1 MTAEEQLISAL
12 AEVERLR
19 EAVVGKDVQISQK
32 DAEIRK
38 LSDTLLWLRRKVF
51 GKMSEKNLPLDPN
64 QLLLFEQEHL
74 TDEERARLD
83 KEVEAAGRQMTKAIT
98 VKVKPA
104 RRNLDTAGLPTE
116 VIDIYPEGT
125 TDENGRLRDEYVE
138 IGTDESSRLEHIA
151 ARTYIEKTVIHKV
164 ILKSDR
170 DKAPEDRRILGER
183 LPLAPVGRCMAGASV
198 LTDIIIGKFMYHLP
212 FYRQIQQYRES
223 GITISGSTMGGWY
236 EAAVEKLKLLYD
248 ILRQHILQSE
258 YIQIDESVIPVI
270 DNEKH
275 KARKGYEWCV
285 RDAVRGAVMFH
296 YDRGSRG
303 GKVAREIL
311 GAYKGAVQC
320 DGYDAYDQFERN
332 DGITVYGCW
341 AHARRKFVD
350 ALDENSRLATEA
362 LCFIRKIY
370 KVESDADEAGLN
382 ADERKEQRLKTS
394 YPTIQLFETWMKET
408 YLKVLPNSRM
418 GGAIEYTYSLLP
430 RLSRYVNDGRINID
444 NNLIENAIRPLALG
458 RKNYLFCG
466 NDASAYRAAIVYS
479 LISTCK
485 AAGVDP
491 RTWMEDVLRKI
502 PYYQRDRRDLA
513 ELLPYNWKH
522 INEQDLLVT
531 DSNQLGPTRAQ
542 YPRLAPTRTD
552 SALNVRLVRYGRH
565 RWLTQML
572 VQLMYGKVA
581 LAF

>member
-19 EAVVGKDVQISQK
+19 KAVVGKDAEISHKDALLSLK
-32 DAEIRK
+32 DAEISQKNAEIKK

-51 GKMSEKNLPLDPN
+51 GKMSEKNLPLDPD

-83 KEVEAAGRQMTKAIT
+83 KEVEAAEQQMAKTIT
-98 VKVKPA
+98 VKVKPS
-104 RRNLDTAGLPTE
+104 RRDLDTTGLPTE
-116 VIDIYPEGT
+116 VIDIYPDGT
-125 TDENGRLRDEYVE
+125 TDENGKLKDEYVE

-151 ARTYIEKTVIHKV
+151 AKTYIKKTVIHKV
-164 ILKSDR
+164 MLKSDSNN
-170 DKAPEDRRILGER
+170 KTPEDRRIICAR
-183 LPLAPVGRCMAGASV
+183 LPLAPVNRCMAGASV

-212 FYRQIQQYRES
+212 FYRQIQQYKES
-223 GITISGSTMGGWY
+223 GITISDSTMGGWY

-258 YIQIDESVIPVI
+258 YIQIDESVLPVI
-270 DNEKH
+270 DSEKH

-285 RDAVRGAVMFH
+285 RDAIRGAVMFY

-320 DGYDAYDQFERN
+320 DGYDAYDQFEKN
-332 DGITVYGCW
+332 DNITVYGCW

-350 ALDENSRLATEA
+350 ALNENNRLATEA

-370 KVESDADEAGLN
+370 KVESDANKAGLN
-382 ADERKEQRLKTS
+382 ADERKEQRLKIS
-394 YPTIQLFETWMKET
+394 YPTIRLFETWMKET
-408 YLKVLPNSRM
+408 YLKVLPNSKM
-418 GGAIEYTYSLLP
+418 GDAIEYTYSLLP

-485 AAGVDP
+485 AVDVDP

-502 PYYQRDRRDLA
+502 PYYQRDQRDLA
-513 ELLPYNWKH
+513 ELLPFNWK
-522 INEQDLLVT
+522 N
-531 DSNQLGPTRAQ
+531 
-542 YPRLAPTRTD
+542 
-552 SALNVRLVRYGRH
+552 RYE
-565 RWLTQML
+565 
-572 VQLMYGKVA
+572 
-581 LAF
+581 

>member
-19 EAVVGKDVQISQK
+19 KAVVGKDAEISHKDALLSLK
-32 DAEIRK
+32 DAEISQKNAEIKK

-51 GKMSEKNLPLDPN
+51 GKMSEKNLPLDPDR
-64 QLLLFEQEHL
+64 LLLFEQEHL

-83 KEVEAAGRQMTKAIT
+83 KEVEAAEQQMTKTIT
-98 VKVKPA
+98 VKVKPS
-104 RRNLDTAGLPTE
+104 RRDLDTTGLPTE
-116 VIDIYPEGT
+116 VIDIYPDGT
-125 TDENGRLRDEYVE
+125 TDENGKLKDEYVE

-151 ARTYIEKTVIHKV
+151 AKTYIKKTVIHKV
-164 ILKSDR
+164 MLKSDSNN
-170 DKAPEDRRILGER
+170 KIPEDRRIICAC
-183 LPLAPVGRCMAGASV
+183 LPLAPVNRCMAGASV
-198 LTDIIIGKFMYHLP
+198 LADIIIGKFMYHLP
-212 FYRQIQQYRES
+212 FYRQIQQYEES
-223 GITISGSTMGGWY
+223 GITISDSTIGGWY

-258 YIQIDESVIPVI
+258 YIQIDESVLPVI
-270 DNEKH
+270 DSEKH

-285 RDAVRGAVMFH
+285 RDAIRGAVMFY

-320 DGYDAYDQFERN
+320 DGYDAYDQFEKN
-332 DGITVYGCW
+332 DNITVYGCW

-350 ALDENSRLATEA
+350 ALNENNRLATEA

-370 KVESDADEAGLN
+370 KVESDANKAGLN
-382 ADERKEQRLKTS
+382 ADERKEQRLKIS
-394 YPTIQLFETWMKET
+394 YPTIRLFETWMKET
-408 YLKVLPNSRM
+408 YLKVLPNSKM
-418 GGAIEYTYSLLP
+418 GDALEYTYSLLP
-430 RLSRYVNDGRINID
+430 RLSRYVNDGRIHID

-485 AAGVDP
+485 AVDVDP

-502 PYYQRDRRDLA
+502 PYYQRDQRDLA
-513 ELLPYNWKH
+513 ELLPFNWK
-522 INEQDLLVT
+522 N
-531 DSNQLGPTRAQ
+531 
-542 YPRLAPTRTD
+542 
-552 SALNVRLVRYGRH
+552 RYE
-565 RWLTQML
+565 
-572 VQLMYGKVA
+572 
-581 LAF
+581 

>member
-19 EAVVGKDVQISQK
+19 KAVVGKDAEISHKDALLSLK
-32 DAEIRK
+32 DAEISQKNAEIKK

-51 GKMSEKNLPLDPN
+51 GKMSEKNLPLDPD

-74 TDEERARLD
+74 TDEARARLD
-83 KEVEAAGRQMTKAIT
+83 KEVEAAEQQMAKTIT
-98 VKVKPA
+98 VKVKPS
-104 RRNLDTAGLPTE
+104 RRDLDTTGLPTE
-116 VIDIYPEGT
+116 VIDIYPDGT
-125 TDENGRLRDEYVE
+125 TDENGKLKDEYVE

-151 ARTYIEKTVIHKV
+151 AKTYIKKTVIHKV
-164 ILKSDR
+164 MLKSDSNN
-170 DKAPEDRRILGER
+170 KTPEDRRIICAR
-183 LPLAPVGRCMAGASV
+183 LPLAPVNRCMAGASV
-198 LTDIIIGKFMYHLP
+198 LADIIIGKFMYHLP
-212 FYRQIQQYRES
+212 FYRQIQQYKES
-223 GITISGSTMGGWY
+223 GITISDSTMGGWY

-258 YIQIDESVIPVI
+258 YIQIDESVLPVI
-270 DNEKH
+270 DSEKH

-285 RDAVRGAVMFH
+285 RDAIRGAVMFY

-320 DGYDAYDQFERN
+320 DGYDAYDQFEKN
-332 DGITVYGCW
+332 DNITVYGCW

-350 ALDENSRLATEA
+350 ALNENNRLATEA

-370 KVESDADEAGLN
+370 KVESDANKAGLN
-382 ADERKEQRLKTS
+382 ADERKEQRLKIS
-394 YPTIQLFETWMKET
+394 YPTIRLFETWMKET
-408 YLKVLPNSRM
+408 YLKVLPNSKM
-418 GGAIEYTYSLLP
+418 GDAIEYTYSLLP
-430 RLSRYVNDGRINID
+430 RLSRYVNDGRINVD

-485 AAGVDP
+485 AADVDP

-502 PYYQRDRRDLA
+502 PYYQRDQRDLA
-513 ELLPYNWKH
+513 ELLPFNWK
-522 INEQDLLVT
+522 N
-531 DSNQLGPTRAQ
+531 
-542 YPRLAPTRTD
+542 
-552 SALNVRLVRYGRH
+552 RYE
-565 RWLTQML
+565 
-572 VQLMYGKVA
+572 
-581 LAF
+581 

>member
-19 EAVVGKDVQISQK
+19 KAVVGKDAEISHKDALLSLKDTEISQK
-32 DAEIRK
+32 NAEIKK

-51 GKMSEKNLPLDPN
+51 GKMSEKNLPLDPD

-83 KEVEAAGRQMTKAIT
+83 KEVEAAEQQMTKTIT
-98 VKVKPA
+98 VKVKPS
-104 RRNLDTAGLPTE
+104 RRDLDTTGLPTE
-116 VIDIYPEGT
+116 VIDIYPDGT
-125 TDENGRLRDEYVE
+125 TDENGKLKDEYVE

-151 ARTYIEKTVIHKV
+151 AKTYIKKTVIHKV
-164 ILKSDR
+164 MLKSDSNN
-170 DKAPEDRRILGER
+170 KTPEDRRIICAR
-183 LPLAPVGRCMAGASV
+183 LPLAPVNRCMAGASV
-198 LTDIIIGKFMYHLP
+198 LADIIIGKFMYHLP
-212 FYRQIQQYRES
+212 FYRQIQQYKES
-223 GITISGSTMGGWY
+223 GITISDSTMGGWY

-258 YIQIDESVIPVI
+258 YIQIDESVLPVI
-270 DNEKH
+270 DSEKH

-285 RDAVRGAVMFH
+285 RDAIRGAVMFY

-320 DGYDAYDQFERN
+320 DGYDAYDQFEKN
-332 DGITVYGCW
+332 DNITVYGCW

-350 ALDENSRLATEA
+350 ALNESNRLATEA
-362 LCFIRKIY
+362 LCLIRKIY
-370 KVESDADEAGLN
+370 KVESDADKAGLN
-382 ADERKEQRLKTS
+382 ADERKEQRLKIS
-394 YPTIQLFETWMKET
+394 YPTIRLFETWMKET
-408 YLKVLPNSRM
+408 YLKVLPNSKM
-418 GGAIEYTYSLLP
+418 GDAIEYTYSLLP

-485 AAGVDP
+485 AVDVDP

-502 PYYQRDRRDLA
+502 PYYQRDQRDLA
-513 ELLPYNWKH
+513 ELLPFNWK
-522 INEQDLLVT
+522 N
-531 DSNQLGPTRAQ
+531 
-542 YPRLAPTRTD
+542 
-552 SALNVRLVRYGRH
+552 RYE
-565 RWLTQML
+565 
-572 VQLMYGKVA
+572 
-581 LAF
+581 

>member
-19 EAVVGKDVQISQK
+19 KAVVGKDAEISHKDALLSLK
-32 DAEIRK
+32 DAEISQKNAEIKK

-51 GKMSEKNLPLDPN
+51 GKMSEKNLPLDPD

-83 KEVEAAGRQMTKAIT
+83 KEVEAAEQQMTKTIT
-98 VKVKPA
+98 VKVKPS
-104 RRNLDTAGLPTE
+104 RRDLDTTGLPTE
-116 VIDIYPEGT
+116 VIDIYPDGT
-125 TDENGRLRDEYVE
+125 TDENGKLKDEYVE

-151 ARTYIEKTVIHKV
+151 AKTYIKKTVIHKV
-164 ILKSDR
+164 MLKSDSNN
-170 DKAPEDRRILGER
+170 KTPEDRRIICAR
-183 LPLAPVGRCMAGASV
+183 LPLAPVNRCMAGASV

-212 FYRQIQQYRES
+212 FYRQIQQYKES
-223 GITISGSTMGGWY
+223 GITISDSTMGGWY

-258 YIQIDESVIPVI
+258 YIQIDESVLPVI
-270 DNEKH
+270 DSEKH

-285 RDAVRGAVMFH
+285 RDAIRGAVMFY

-320 DGYDAYDQFERN
+320 DGYDAYDQFEKN
-332 DGITVYGCW
+332 DNITVYGCW

-350 ALDENSRLATEA
+350 ALNENNRLATEA

-370 KVESDADEAGLN
+370 KVESDANKAGLN
-382 ADERKEQRLKTS
+382 ADERKEQRLKIS
-394 YPTIQLFETWMKET
+394 YPTIRLFETWMKET
-408 YLKVLPNSRM
+408 YLKVLPNSKM
-418 GGAIEYTYSLLP
+418 GDAIEYTYSLLP

-458 RKNYLFCG
+458 RKNYLFCD

-485 AAGVDP
+485 AADVDP

-502 PYYQRDRRDLA
+502 PYYQRDQRDLA
-513 ELLPYNWKH
+513 ELLPFNWK
-522 INEQDLLVT
+522 N
-531 DSNQLGPTRAQ
+531 
-542 YPRLAPTRTD
+542 
-552 SALNVRLVRYGRH
+552 RYE
-565 RWLTQML
+565 
-572 VQLMYGKVA
+572 
-581 LAF
+581 

>member
-19 EAVVGKDVQISQK
+19 KAVVGKDAEISHKDALLSLK
-32 DAEIRK
+32 DAEISQKNAEIKK

-51 GKMSEKNLPLDPN
+51 GKMSEKNLPLDPD

-83 KEVEAAGRQMTKAIT
+83 KEVEAAEQQMTKTIT
-98 VKVKPA
+98 VKVKPS
-104 RRNLDTAGLPTE
+104 RRDLDTTGLPTE
-116 VIDIYPEGT
+116 VIDIYPDGT
-125 TDENGRLRDEYVE
+125 TDENGKLKDEYVE

-151 ARTYIEKTVIHKV
+151 AKTYIKKTVIHKV
-164 ILKSDR
+164 MLKSDSNN
-170 DKAPEDRRILGER
+170 KTPEDRRIICAR
-183 LPLAPVGRCMAGASV
+183 LPLAPVNRCMAGASV
-198 LTDIIIGKFMYHLP
+198 LADIIIGKFMYHLP
-212 FYRQIQQYRES
+212 FYRQIQQYKES
-223 GITISGSTMGGWY
+223 GITISDSTMGGWY

-248 ILRQHILQSE
+248 NLRQHILQSE
-258 YIQIDESVIPVI
+258 YIQIDESVLPVI
-270 DNEKH
+270 DSEKH

-285 RDAVRGAVMFH
+285 RDAIRGAVMFY

-320 DGYDAYDQFERN
+320 DGYDAYDQFEKN
-332 DGITVYGCW
+332 DNITVYGCW

-350 ALDENSRLATEA
+350 ALNESNRLATEA
-362 LCFIRKIY
+362 LCLIRKIY
-370 KVESDADEAGLN
+370 KVESDADKAGLN
-382 ADERKEQRLKTS
+382 ADERKEQRLKIS
-394 YPTIQLFETWMKET
+394 YPTIRLFETWMKET
-408 YLKVLPNSRM
+408 YLKVLPNSKM
-418 GGAIEYTYSLLP
+418 GDAIEYTYSLLP

-458 RKNYLFCG
+458 GKNYLFCG

-485 AAGVDP
+485 AVDVDP

-502 PYYQRDRRDLA
+502 PYYQRDQRDLA
-513 ELLPYNWKH
+513 ELLPFNWK
-522 INEQDLLVT
+522 N
-531 DSNQLGPTRAQ
+531 
-542 YPRLAPTRTD
+542 
-552 SALNVRLVRYGRH
+552 RYE
-565 RWLTQML
+565 
-572 VQLMYGKVA
+572 
-581 LAF
+581 

>member
-19 EAVVGKDVQISQK
+19 KAVVGKDAEISHKDALFSLKDAKISQK
-32 DAEIRK
+32 NAEIKK

-51 GKMSEKNLPLDPN
+51 GKMSEKNLPLDPD

-83 KEVEAAGRQMTKAIT
+83 KEVEAAEQQMTKTIT
-98 VKVKPA
+98 VKVKPS
-104 RRNLDTAGLPTE
+104 RRDLDTTGLPTE
-116 VIDIYPEGT
+116 VIDIYPDGT
-125 TDENGRLRDEYVE
+125 TDENGKLKDEYVE

-151 ARTYIEKTVIHKV
+151 AKTYIKKTVIHKV
-164 ILKSDR
+164 MLKSDSNN
-170 DKAPEDRRILGER
+170 KTPEDRRIICAR
-183 LPLAPVGRCMAGASV
+183 LPLAPVNRCMAGASV

-212 FYRQIQQYRES
+212 FYRQIQQYKES
-223 GITISGSTMGGWY
+223 GITISDSTMGGWY

-258 YIQIDESVIPVI
+258 YIQIDESVLPVI
-270 DNEKH
+270 DSEKH

-285 RDAVRGAVMFH
+285 RDAIRGAVMFY

-320 DGYDAYDQFERN
+320 DGYDAYDQFEKN
-332 DGITVYGCW
+332 DNITVYGCW

-350 ALDENSRLATEA
+350 ALNENNRLATEA

-370 KVESDADEAGLN
+370 KVESDANKAGLN
-382 ADERKEQRLKTS
+382 ADERKEQRLKIS
-394 YPTIQLFETWMKET
+394 YPTIRLFETWMKET
-408 YLKVLPNSRM
+408 YLKVLPNSKM
-418 GGAIEYTYSLLP
+418 GDAIEYTYSLLP

-485 AAGVDP
+485 AADVDP

-502 PYYQRDRRDLA
+502 PYYQRDQRDLA
-513 ELLPYNWKH
+513 ELLPFNWK
-522 INEQDLLVT
+522 N
-531 DSNQLGPTRAQ
+531 
-542 YPRLAPTRTD
+542 
-552 SALNVRLVRYGRH
+552 RYE
-565 RWLTQML
+565 
-572 VQLMYGKVA
+572 
-581 LAF
+581 

>member
-1 MTAEEQLISAL
+1 MTVEEQLISAL

-19 EAVVGKDVQISQK
+19 KAVVGKDAEISHKDALLSLK
-32 DAEIRK
+32 DAEISQKNAEIKK
-38 LSDTLLWLRRKVF
+38 LSNTLLWLRRKVF
-51 GKMSEKNLPLDPN
+51 GKMSEKNLPLDPD

-83 KEVEAAGRQMTKAIT
+83 KEVKAAEQQMTKTIT
-98 VKVKPA
+98 VKVKPS
-104 RRNLDTAGLPTE
+104 RRDLDTTGLPTE
-116 VIDIYPEGT
+116 VIDIYPDGT
-125 TDENGRLRDEYVE
+125 TDENGKLKDEYVE

-151 ARTYIEKTVIHKV
+151 AKTYIKKTVIHKV
-164 ILKSDR
+164 MLKSDSNN
-170 DKAPEDRRILGER
+170 KTPEDRRIICAR
-183 LPLAPVGRCMAGASV
+183 LPLAPVNRCMAGASV

-212 FYRQIQQYRES
+212 FYRQIQQYKES
-223 GITISGSTMGGWY
+223 GITISDSTMGGWY

-258 YIQIDESVIPVI
+258 YIQIDESVLPVI
-270 DNEKH
+270 DSEKH

-285 RDAVRGAVMFH
+285 RDAIRGAVMFY

-320 DGYDAYDQFERN
+320 DGYDAYDQFEKN
-332 DGITVYGCW
+332 DNITVYGCW

-350 ALDENSRLATEA
+350 ALNENNRLATEA

-370 KVESDADEAGLN
+370 KVESDANKAGLN
-382 ADERKEQRLKTS
+382 ADERKEQRLKIS
-394 YPTIQLFETWMKET
+394 YPTIRLFETWMKET
-408 YLKVLPNSRM
+408 YLKVLPNSKM
-418 GGAIEYTYSLLP
+418 GDAIEYTYSLLP

-485 AAGVDP
+485 AVDVDP

-502 PYYQRDRRDLA
+502 PYYQRDQRDLA
-513 ELLPYNWKH
+513 ELLPFNWK
-522 INEQDLLVT
+522 N
-531 DSNQLGPTRAQ
+531 
-542 YPRLAPTRTD
+542 
-552 SALNVRLVRYGRH
+552 RYE
-565 RWLTQML
+565 
-572 VQLMYGKVA
+572 
-581 LAF
+581 

>member
-19 EAVVGKDVQISQK
+19 KAVVGKDAEISHKDALLSLK
-32 DAEIRK
+32 DAEISQKNAEIKK

-51 GKMSEKNLPLDPN
+51 GKMSEKNLPLDPD

-83 KEVEAAGRQMTKAIT
+83 KEVEAAEQQMTKTIT
-98 VKVKPA
+98 VKVKPS
-104 RRNLDTAGLPTE
+104 RRDLDTTGLPTE
-116 VIDIYPEGT
+116 VIDIYPDGT
-125 TDENGRLRDEYVE
+125 TDENGKLKDEYVE

-151 ARTYIEKTVIHKV
+151 AKTYIKKTVIHKV
-164 ILKSDR
+164 MLKSDSNN
-170 DKAPEDRRILGER
+170 KTPEDRRIICAR
-183 LPLAPVGRCMAGASV
+183 LPLAPVNRCMAGASV

-212 FYRQIQQYRES
+212 FYRQIQQYKES
-223 GITISGSTMGGWY
+223 GITISDSTMGGWY

-258 YIQIDESVIPVI
+258 YIQIDESVLPVI
-270 DNEKH
+270 DSEKH

-285 RDAVRGAVMFH
+285 RDAIRGAVMFY

-320 DGYDAYDQFERN
+320 DGYDAYDQFEKN
-332 DGITVYGCW
+332 DNITVYGCW

-350 ALDENSRLATEA
+350 ALNESNRLATEA
-362 LCFIRKIY
+362 LCLIRKIY
-370 KVESDADEAGLN
+370 KVESDADKAGLN
-382 ADERKEQRLKTS
+382 ADERKEQRLKIS
-394 YPTIQLFETWMKET
+394 YPTIRLFETWMKET
-408 YLKVLPNSRM
+408 YLKVLPNSKM
-418 GGAIEYTYSLLP
+418 GDAIEYTYSLLP

-485 AAGVDP
+485 AVDVDP

-502 PYYQRDRRDLA
+502 PYYQRDQRDLA
-513 ELLPYNWKH
+513 ELLPFNWK
-522 INEQDLLVT
+522 N
-531 DSNQLGPTRAQ
+531 
-542 YPRLAPTRTD
+542 
-552 SALNVRLVRYGRH
+552 RYE
-565 RWLTQML
+565 
-572 VQLMYGKVA
+572 
-581 LAF
+581 

>member
-19 EAVVGKDVQISQK
+19 KAVVGKDAEISHKDALLSLK
-32 DAEIRK
+32 DAEISQKNAEIKK

-51 GKMSEKNLPLDPN
+51 GKMSEKNLPLDPD

-83 KEVEAAGRQMTKAIT
+83 KEVEAAEQQMTKTIT
-98 VKVKPA
+98 VKVKPS
-104 RRNLDTAGLPTE
+104 RRDLDTTGLPTE
-116 VIDIYPEGT
+116 VIDIYPDGT
-125 TDENGRLRDEYVE
+125 TDENGRLKDEYVE

-151 ARTYIEKTVIHKV
+151 AKTYIKKTVIHKV
-164 ILKSDR
+164 MLKSDSNN
-170 DKAPEDRRILGER
+170 KTPEDRRIICAR
-183 LPLAPVGRCMAGASV
+183 LPLAPVNRCMAGASV
-198 LTDIIIGKFMYHLP
+198 LADIIIGKFMYHLP
-212 FYRQIQQYRES
+212 FYRQIQQYKES
-223 GITISGSTMGGWY
+223 GITISDSTMGGWY

-258 YIQIDESVIPVI
+258 YIQIDESVLPVI
-270 DNEKH
+270 DSEKH

-285 RDAVRGAVMFH
+285 RDAIRGAVMFY

-320 DGYDAYDQFERN
+320 DGYDAYDQFEKN
-332 DGITVYGCW
+332 DNITVYGCW

-350 ALDENSRLATEA
+350 ALNENNRLATEA

-370 KVESDADEAGLN
+370 KVESDANKAGLN
-382 ADERKEQRLKTS
+382 ADERKEQRLKIS
-394 YPTIQLFETWMKET
+394 YPTIRLFETWMKET
-408 YLKVLPNSRM
+408 YLKVLPNSKM
-418 GGAIEYTYSLLP
+418 GDAIEYTYSLLP

-485 AAGVDP
+485 AVDVDP

-502 PYYQRDRRDLA
+502 PYYQRDQRDLA
-513 ELLPYNWKH
+513 ELLPFNWK
-522 INEQDLLVT
+522 N
-531 DSNQLGPTRAQ
+531 
-542 YPRLAPTRTD
+542 
-552 SALNVRLVRYGRH
+552 RYE
-565 RWLTQML
+565 
-572 VQLMYGKVA
+572 
-581 LAF
+581 

>member
-1 MTAEEQLISAL
+1 MTVEEQLISAL

-19 EAVVGKDVQISQK
+19 KAVVGKDAEISHKDALLSLK
-32 DAEIRK
+32 DAEISQKNAEIKK

-51 GKMSEKNLPLDPN
+51 GKMSEKNLPLDPD

-83 KEVEAAGRQMTKAIT
+83 KEVEAAEQQMTKTIT
-98 VKVKPA
+98 VKVKPS
-104 RRNLDTAGLPTE
+104 RRDLDTTGLPTE
-116 VIDIYPEGT
+116 VIDIYPDGT
-125 TDENGRLRDEYVE
+125 TDENGKLKDEYVE

-151 ARTYIEKTVIHKV
+151 AKTYIKKTVIHKV
-164 ILKSDR
+164 MLKSDSNN
-170 DKAPEDRRILGER
+170 KTPEDRRIICAR
-183 LPLAPVGRCMAGASV
+183 LPLAPVNRCMAGASV

-212 FYRQIQQYRES
+212 FYRQIQQYKES
-223 GITISGSTMGGWY
+223 GITISDSTMGGWY

-258 YIQIDESVIPVI
+258 YIQIDESVLPVI
-270 DNEKH
+270 DSEKH

-285 RDAVRGAVMFH
+285 RDAIRGAVMFY

-320 DGYDAYDQFERN
+320 DGYDAYDQFEKN
-332 DGITVYGCW
+332 DNITVYGCW

-350 ALDENSRLATEA
+350 ALNENNRLATEA

-370 KVESDADEAGLN
+370 KVESDANKAGLN
-382 ADERKEQRLKTS
+382 ADERKEQRLKIS
-394 YPTIQLFETWMKET
+394 YPTIRLFETWMKET
-408 YLKVLPNSRM
+408 YLKVLPNSKM
-418 GGAIEYTYSLLP
+418 GDALEYTYSLLP

-485 AAGVDP
+485 AADVDP

-502 PYYQRDRRDLA
+502 PYYQRDQRDLA
-513 ELLPYNWKH
+513 ELLPFNWK
-522 INEQDLLVT
+522 N
-531 DSNQLGPTRAQ
+531 
-542 YPRLAPTRTD
+542 
-552 SALNVRLVRYGRH
+552 RYE
-565 RWLTQML
+565 
-572 VQLMYGKVA
+572 
-581 LAF
+581 

>member
-1 MTAEEQLISAL
+1 MTVEEQLISAL

-19 EAVVGKDVQISQK
+19 KAVVGKDAEISHKDALLSLKDTEISQK
-32 DAEIRK
+32 NAEIKK

-51 GKMSEKNLPLDPN
+51 GKMSEKNLPLDPD

-83 KEVEAAGRQMTKAIT
+83 KEVEAAEQQMTKTIT

-116 VIDIYPEGT
+116 VVDIYPEGT
-125 TDENGRLRDEYVE
+125 TDENGKLKDEYVE

-151 ARTYIEKTVIHKV
+151 AKTYIEKTVIHKV
-164 ILKSDR
+164 MLKSDS
-170 DKAPEDRRILGER
+170 DKTPEDRKIISAR
-183 LPLAPVGRCMAGASV
+183 LPLAPVNRCMAGASV
-198 LTDIIIGKFMYHLP
+198 LADIIIGKFMYHLP
-212 FYRQIQQYRES
+212 FYRQIQQYKES
-223 GITISGSTMGGWY
+223 GITISDSTMGGWY

-258 YIQIDESVIPVI
+258 YIQIDESVLPVI
-270 DNEKH
+270 DSEKH

-285 RDAVRGAVMFH
+285 RDAIRGAVMFY

-320 DGYDAYDQFERN
+320 DGYDAYDQFEKN
-332 DGITVYGCW
+332 DNITVYGCW

-350 ALDENSRLATEA
+350 ALNENNRLATEA

-370 KVESDADEAGLN
+370 KVESDANKAGLN
-382 ADERKEQRLKTS
+382 ADERKEQRLKIS
-394 YPTIQLFETWMKET
+394 YPTIRLFETWMKET
-408 YLKVLPNSRM
+408 YLKVLPNSKM
-418 GGAIEYTYSLLP
+418 GDAIEYTYSLLP

-485 AAGVDP
+485 AVDVDP
-491 RTWMEDVLRKI
+491 RTWMEDVLRKF
-502 PYYQRDRRDLA
+502 PYYQRDQRDLA
-513 ELLPYNWKH
+513 ELLPFNWK
-522 INEQDLLVT
+522 N
-531 DSNQLGPTRAQ
+531 
-542 YPRLAPTRTD
+542 
-552 SALNVRLVRYGRH
+552 RYE
-565 RWLTQML
+565 
-572 VQLMYGKVA
+572 
-581 LAF
+581 

>member
-1 MTAEEQLISAL
+1 MTVEEQLISAL

-19 EAVVGKDVQISQK
+19 KAVVGKDAEISHKDALLSLK
-32 DAEIRK
+32 DAEISRKNAEIKK

-51 GKMSEKNLPLDPN
+51 GKMSEKNLPLDPD

-83 KEVEAAGRQMTKAIT
+83 KEVEAAEQQMAKTIT
-98 VKVKPA
+98 VKVKPS
-104 RRNLDTAGLPTE
+104 RRDLDTIGLPTE
-116 VIDIYPEGT
+116 VIDIYPDGT
-125 TDENGRLRDEYVE
+125 TDENGKLKDEYVE

-151 ARTYIEKTVIHKV
+151 AKTYIKKTVIHKV
-164 ILKSDR
+164 MLKSDSNN
-170 DKAPEDRRILGER
+170 KTPEDRRIICAR
-183 LPLAPVGRCMAGASV
+183 LPLAPVNRCMAGASV

-212 FYRQIQQYRES
+212 FYRQIQQYKES
-223 GITISGSTMGGWY
+223 GITISDSTMGGWY
-236 EAAVEKLKLLYD
+236 EAAVERLKLLYD

-258 YIQIDESVIPVI
+258 YIQIDESVLPVI
-270 DNEKH
+270 DSEKH

-285 RDAVRGAVMFH
+285 RDAIRGAVMFY

-320 DGYDAYDQFERN
+320 DGYDAYDQFEKN
-332 DGITVYGCW
+332 DNITVYGCW

-350 ALDENSRLATEA
+350 ALNENNRLATEA

-370 KVESDADEAGLN
+370 KVESDADKAGLN
-382 ADERKEQRLKTS
+382 ADERKEQRLKIS
-394 YPTIQLFETWMKET
+394 YPTIRLFETWMKET
-408 YLKVLPNSRM
+408 YLKVLPNSKM
-418 GGAIEYTYSLLP
+418 GDAIEYTYSLLP

-458 RKNYLFCG
+458 RRNYLFCG

-485 AAGVDP
+485 AVDVDP

-502 PYYQRDRRDLA
+502 PDYQRDQRDLA
-513 ELLPYNWKH
+513 ELLPFNWK
-522 INEQDLLVT
+522 NKYE
-531 DSNQLGPTRAQ
+531 
-542 YPRLAPTRTD
+542 
-552 SALNVRLVRYGRH
+552 
-565 RWLTQML
+565 
-572 VQLMYGKVA
+572 
-581 LAF
+581 

>member
-19 EAVVGKDVQISQK
+19 KAVVGKDAELSHKDALLSLK
-32 DAEIRK
+32 DAEISRKNAEIKK

-51 GKMSEKNLPLDPN
+51 GKMSEKNLPLDPD

-83 KEVEAAGRQMTKAIT
+83 KEVEAAEQQMTKTIT
-98 VKVKPA
+98 VKVKPS
-104 RRNLDTAGLPTE
+104 RRDLDTTGLPTE
-116 VIDIYPEGT
+116 VIDIYPDGT
-125 TDENGRLRDEYVE
+125 TDENGKLKDEYVE

-151 ARTYIEKTVIHKV
+151 AKTYIKKTVIHKV
-164 ILKSDR
+164 MLKSDSNN
-170 DKAPEDRRILGER
+170 KTPEDRRIICAR
-183 LPLAPVGRCMAGASV
+183 LPLAPVNRCMAGASV
-198 LTDIIIGKFMYHLP
+198 LADIIIGKFMYHLP
-212 FYRQIQQYRES
+212 FYRQIQQYKES
-223 GITISGSTMGGWY
+223 GITISDSTMGGWY

-258 YIQIDESVIPVI
+258 YIQIDESVLPVI
-270 DNEKH
+270 DSEKH

-285 RDAVRGAVMFH
+285 RDAIRGAVMFY

-320 DGYDAYDQFERN
+320 DGYDAYDQFEKN
-332 DGITVYGCW
+332 DNITVYGCW

-350 ALDENSRLATEA
+350 ALNENNRLATEA

-370 KVESDADEAGLN
+370 KVESDANKAGLN
-382 ADERKEQRLKTS
+382 ADERKEQRLKIS
-394 YPTIQLFETWMKET
+394 YPTIRLFETWMKET
-408 YLKVLPNSRM
+408 YLKVLPNSKM
-418 GGAIEYTYSLLP
+418 GDAIEYTYSLLP

-485 AAGVDP
+485 AADVDP

-502 PYYQRDRRDLA
+502 PYYQRDQRDLA
-513 ELLPYNWKH
+513 ELLPFNWK
-522 INEQDLLVT
+522 N
-531 DSNQLGPTRAQ
+531 
-542 YPRLAPTRTD
+542 
-552 SALNVRLVRYGRH
+552 RYE
-565 RWLTQML
+565 
-572 VQLMYGKVA
+572 
-581 LAF
+581 

>member
-1 MTAEEQLISAL
+1 MTVEEQLISAL

-19 EAVVGKDVQISQK
+19 KAVVGKDAEISHKDALLSLK
-32 DAEIRK
+32 DAEISQKNAEIKK

-51 GKMSEKNLPLDPN
+51 GKMSEKNLPLDPD

-83 KEVEAAGRQMTKAIT
+83 KEVEAAEQQMTKTIT
-98 VKVKPA
+98 VKVKPS
-104 RRNLDTAGLPTE
+104 RRDLDTTGLPTE
-116 VIDIYPEGT
+116 VIDIYPDGT
-125 TDENGRLRDEYVE
+125 TDENGKLKDEYVE

-151 ARTYIEKTVIHKV
+151 AKTYIKKTVIHKV
-164 ILKSDR
+164 MLKSDSNN
-170 DKAPEDRRILGER
+170 KTPEGRRIICAR
-183 LPLAPVGRCMAGASV
+183 LPLAPVNRCMAGASV
-198 LTDIIIGKFMYHLP
+198 LADIIIGKFMYHLP
-212 FYRQIQQYRES
+212 FYRQIQQYKES
-223 GITISGSTMGGWY
+223 GITISDSTMGGWY

-258 YIQIDESVIPVI
+258 YIQIDESVLPVI
-270 DNEKH
+270 DSEKH

-285 RDAVRGAVMFH
+285 RDAIRGAVMFY

-320 DGYDAYDQFERN
+320 DGYDAYDQFEKN
-332 DGITVYGCW
+332 DNITVYGCW

-350 ALDENSRLATEA
+350 ALNENNRLATEA

-370 KVESDADEAGLN
+370 KVESDANKAGLN
-382 ADERKEQRLKTS
+382 ADERKEQRLKIS
-394 YPTIQLFETWMKET
+394 YPTIRLFETWMKET
-408 YLKVLPNSRM
+408 YLKVLPNSKM
-418 GGAIEYTYSLLP
+418 GDAIEYTYSLLP

-485 AAGVDP
+485 AADVDP

-502 PYYQRDRRDLA
+502 PYYQRDQRDLA
-513 ELLPYNWKH
+513 ELLPFNWK
-522 INEQDLLVT
+522 N
-531 DSNQLGPTRAQ
+531 
-542 YPRLAPTRTD
+542 
-552 SALNVRLVRYGRH
+552 RYE
-565 RWLTQML
+565 
-572 VQLMYGKVA
+572 
-581 LAF
+581 

>member
-1 MTAEEQLISAL
+1 MTVEEQLISAL

-19 EAVVGKDVQISQK
+19 KAVVGKDAEISHKDALLSLK
-32 DAEIRK
+32 DAEISRKNAEIKK

-51 GKMSEKNLPLDPN
+51 GKMSEKNLPLDPD

-83 KEVEAAGRQMTKAIT
+83 KEVEATEQQMTKTIT
-98 VKVKPA
+98 VKVKPS
-104 RRNLDTAGLPTE
+104 RRDLDTTGLPTE
-116 VIDIYPEGT
+116 VIDIYPDGT
-125 TDENGRLRDEYVE
+125 TDENGKLKDEYVE

-151 ARTYIEKTVIHKV
+151 AKTYIKKTVIHKV
-164 ILKSDR
+164 MLKSDSNN
-170 DKAPEDRRILGER
+170 KTPEDRRIICAR
-183 LPLAPVGRCMAGASV
+183 LPLAPVNRCMAGASV
-198 LTDIIIGKFMYHLP
+198 LADIIIGKFMYHLP
-212 FYRQIQQYRES
+212 FYRQIQQYKES
-223 GITISGSTMGGWY
+223 GITISDSTMGGWY

-258 YIQIDESVIPVI
+258 YIQIDESVLPVI
-270 DNEKH
+270 DSEKH

-285 RDAVRGAVMFH
+285 RDAIRGAVMFY

-320 DGYDAYDQFERN
+320 DGYDAYDQFEKN
-332 DGITVYGCW
+332 DNITVYGCW

-350 ALDENSRLATEA
+350 ALNENNRLATEA

-370 KVESDADEAGLN
+370 KVESDANKAGLN
-382 ADERKEQRLKTS
+382 ADERKEQRLKIS
-394 YPTIQLFETWMKET
+394 YPTIRLFETWMKET
-408 YLKVLPNSRM
+408 YLKVLPNSKM
-418 GGAIEYTYSLLP
+418 GDAIEYTYSLLP
-430 RLSRYVNDGRINID
+430 RLSRYVNDGRINVD

-485 AAGVDP
+485 AADVDP

-502 PYYQRDRRDLA
+502 PYYQRDQRDLA
-513 ELLPYNWKH
+513 ELLPFNWK
-522 INEQDLLVT
+522 N
-531 DSNQLGPTRAQ
+531 
-542 YPRLAPTRTD
+542 
-552 SALNVRLVRYGRH
+552 RYE
-565 RWLTQML
+565 
-572 VQLMYGKVA
+572 
-581 LAF
+581 

>member
-19 EAVVGKDVQISQK
+19 KAVVGKDAEISHKDALLSLK
-32 DAEIRK
+32 DAEISQKNAEIKK

-51 GKMSEKNLPLDPN
+51 GKMSEKNLPLDPD

-83 KEVEAAGRQMTKAIT
+83 KEVEAAEQQMTQAIT
-98 VKVKPA
+98 VKVKPS
-104 RRNLDTAGLPTE
+104 RRDLDTTGLPTE
-116 VIDIYPEGT
+116 VIDIYPDGT
-125 TDENGRLRDEYVE
+125 TDENGKLKDEYVE

-151 ARTYIEKTVIHKV
+151 AKTYIKKTVIHKV
-164 ILKSDR
+164 MLKSDSNN
-170 DKAPEDRRILGER
+170 KTPEDRRIICAR
-183 LPLAPVGRCMAGASV
+183 LPLAPVNRCMAGASV

-212 FYRQIQQYRES
+212 FYRQIQQYKES
-223 GITISGSTMGGWY
+223 GITISDSTMGGWY
-236 EAAVEKLKLLYD
+236 EAAVEKLKLLHD

-258 YIQIDESVIPVI
+258 YIQIDESVLPVI
-270 DNEKH
+270 DSEKH

-285 RDAVRGAVMFH
+285 RDAIRGAVMFY

-320 DGYDAYDQFERN
+320 DGYDAYDQFEKN
-332 DGITVYGCW
+332 DNITVYGCW

-350 ALDENSRLATEA
+350 ALNENNRLATEA

-370 KVESDADEAGLN
+370 KVESDANKAGLN
-382 ADERKEQRLKTS
+382 ADERKEQRLKIS
-394 YPTIQLFETWMKET
+394 YPTIRLFETWMKET
-408 YLKVLPNSRM
+408 YLKVLPNSKM
-418 GGAIEYTYSLLP
+418 GDAIEYTYSLLP

-485 AAGVDP
+485 AVDVDP

-502 PYYQRDRRDLA
+502 PYYQRDQRDLA
-513 ELLPYNWKH
+513 ELLPFNWK
-522 INEQDLLVT
+522 N
-531 DSNQLGPTRAQ
+531 
-542 YPRLAPTRTD
+542 
-552 SALNVRLVRYGRH
+552 RYE
-565 RWLTQML
+565 
-572 VQLMYGKVA
+572 
-581 LAF
+581 

>member
-19 EAVVGKDVQISQK
+19 EAVVGKDAEISHKDALLSLK
-32 DAEIRK
+32 DAEISQKNAEIKK

-51 GKMSEKNLPLDPN
+51 GKMSEKNLPLDPD

-83 KEVEAAGRQMTKAIT
+83 KEVEAAEQQMTKTIT
-98 VKVKPA
+98 VKVKLS
-104 RRNLDTAGLPTE
+104 RRDLDTTGLPTE
-116 VIDIYPEGT
+116 VIDIYPDGT
-125 TDENGRLRDEYVE
+125 TDENGKLKDEYVE

-151 ARTYIEKTVIHKV
+151 AKTYIKKTVIHKV
-164 ILKSDR
+164 MLKSDSNN
-170 DKAPEDRRILGER
+170 KTPEDRRIICAR
-183 LPLAPVGRCMAGASV
+183 LPLAPVNRCMAGASV

-212 FYRQIQQYRES
+212 FYRQIQQYKES
-223 GITISGSTMGGWY
+223 GITISDSTMGGWY

-258 YIQIDESVIPVI
+258 YIQIDESVLPVI
-270 DNEKH
+270 DSEKH

-285 RDAVRGAVMFH
+285 RDAIRGAVMFY

-320 DGYDAYDQFERN
+320 DGYDAYDQFEKN
-332 DGITVYGCW
+332 DNITVYGCW

-350 ALDENSRLATEA
+350 ALNENNRLATEA

-370 KVESDADEAGLN
+370 KVESDANKAGLN
-382 ADERKEQRLKTS
+382 ADERKEQRLKIS
-394 YPTIQLFETWMKET
+394 YPTIRLFETWMKET
-408 YLKVLPNSRM
+408 YLKVLPNSKM
-418 GGAIEYTYSLLP
+418 GDAIEYTYSLLP

-485 AAGVDP
+485 AADVDP

-502 PYYQRDRRDLA
+502 PYYQRDQRDLA
-513 ELLPYNWKH
+513 ELLPFNWK
-522 INEQDLLVT
+522 N
-531 DSNQLGPTRAQ
+531 
-542 YPRLAPTRTD
+542 
-552 SALNVRLVRYGRH
+552 RYE
-565 RWLTQML
+565 
-572 VQLMYGKVA
+572 
-581 LAF
+581 

>member
-19 EAVVGKDVQISQK
+19 KAVVGKDAEISHKDALLSLK
-32 DAEIRK
+32 DAEISQKNAEIKK

-51 GKMSEKNLPLDPN
+51 GKMSEKNLPLDPD

-83 KEVEAAGRQMTKAIT
+83 KEVEAAEQQMTKTIT
-98 VKVKPA
+98 VKVKPS
-104 RRNLDTAGLPTE
+104 RRDLDTTGLPTE
-116 VIDIYPEGT
+116 VIDIYPDGT
-125 TDENGRLRDEYVE
+125 TDENGKLKDEYVE

-151 ARTYIEKTVIHKV
+151 AKTYIKKTVIHKV
-164 ILKSDR
+164 MLKSDSNN
-170 DKAPEDRRILGER
+170 KTPEDRRIICAR
-183 LPLAPVGRCMAGASV
+183 LPLAPVNRCMAGASA
-198 LTDIIIGKFMYHLP
+198 LADIIIGKFMYHLP
-212 FYRQIQQYRES
+212 FYRQIQQYKES
-223 GITISGSTMGGWY
+223 GITISDSTMGGWY

-258 YIQIDESVIPVI
+258 YIQIDESVLPVI
-270 DNEKH
+270 DSEKH

-285 RDAVRGAVMFH
+285 RDAIRGAVMFY

-320 DGYDAYDQFERN
+320 DGYDAYDQFEKN
-332 DGITVYGCW
+332 DNITVYGCW

-350 ALDENSRLATEA
+350 ALNENNRLATEA

-370 KVESDADEAGLN
+370 KVESDANKAGLN
-382 ADERKEQRLKTS
+382 ADERKEQRLKIS
-394 YPTIQLFETWMKET
+394 YPTIRLFETWMKET
-408 YLKVLPNSRM
+408 YLKVLPNSKM
-418 GGAIEYTYSLLP
+418 GDAIEYTYSLLP

-485 AAGVDP
+485 AVDVDP

-502 PYYQRDRRDLA
+502 PYYQRDQRDLA
-513 ELLPYNWKH
+513 ELLPFNWK
-522 INEQDLLVT
+522 N
-531 DSNQLGPTRAQ
+531 
-542 YPRLAPTRTD
+542 
-552 SALNVRLVRYGRH
+552 RYE
-565 RWLTQML
+565 
-572 VQLMYGKVA
+572 
-581 LAF
+581 

>member
-1 MTAEEQLISAL
+1 MTVEEQLILAL

-19 EAVVGKDVQISQK
+19 RSVVGKDAEISHKDALLSLK
-32 DAEIRK
+32 DAEISQKNAEIKK
-38 LSDTLLWLRRKVF
+38 LGDTLLWLRRKVF
-51 GKMSEKNLPLDPN
+51 GKMSEKNLPLDPD

-83 KEVEAAGRQMTKAIT
+83 KEVEAAEQQMTKTIT
-98 VKVKPA
+98 VKVKPS
-104 RRNLDTAGLPTE
+104 RRDLDATGLPTE
-116 VIDIYPEGT
+116 VIDIYPDGT
-125 TDENGRLRDEYVE
+125 TDENGKIKDEYVE

-151 ARTYIEKTVIHKV
+151 AKTYIKKTVIHKV
-164 ILKSDR
+164 MLKSDS
-170 DKAPEDRRILGER
+170 DKTPEDRRIIGAS
-183 LPLAPVGRCMAGASV
+183 LPLAPVNRCMAGASV

-212 FYRQIQQYRES
+212 FYRQIQQYKES
-223 GITISGSTMGGWY
+223 GITISDSTMGGWY

-258 YIQIDESVIPVI
+258 YIQIDESVLPVI
-270 DNEKH
+270 DSEKH

-285 RDAVRGAVMFH
+285 RDAIRGAVMFY

-303 GKVAREIL
+303 SKVAREIL
-311 GAYKGAVQC
+311 GAYKGAIQC
-320 DGYDAYDQFERN
+320 DGYDAYDQFEKN
-332 DGITVYGCW
+332 DNITVYGCW

-350 ALDENSRLATEA
+350 ALNENNRLATEA

-370 KVESDADEAGLN
+370 KVESDADKAGLN
-382 ADERKEQRLKTS
+382 ADERKEQRLKIS
-394 YPTIQLFETWMKET
+394 YPTIRLFETWMKET
-408 YLKVLPNSRM
+408 YLKVLPNSKM
-418 GGAIEYTYSLLP
+418 GDAIEYTYSLLP

-485 AAGVDP
+485 AVDVDP

-502 PYYQRDRRDLA
+502 PYCQRDQMDLA
-513 ELLPYNWKH
+513 GLLPFNWK
-522 INEQDLLVT
+522 NRCE
-531 DSNQLGPTRAQ
+531 
-542 YPRLAPTRTD
+542 
-552 SALNVRLVRYGRH
+552 
-565 RWLTQML
+565 
-572 VQLMYGKVA
+572 
-581 LAF
+581 

>member
-1 MTAEEQLISAL
+1 MTVEEQLISAL

-19 EAVVGKDVQISQK
+19 KAVVGKDAEISHKDALLSLK
-32 DAEIRK
+32 DAEISQKNAEIKK

-51 GKMSEKNLPLDPN
+51 DKMSEKNLPLDPD

-83 KEVEAAGRQMTKAIT
+83 KEVEAAEQQMTKTIT
-98 VKVKPA
+98 VKVKPS
-104 RRNLDTAGLPTE
+104 RRDLDTTGLPTE
-116 VIDIYPEGT
+116 VIDIYPDGT
-125 TDENGRLRDEYVE
+125 TDENGKLKDEYVE

-151 ARTYIEKTVIHKV
+151 AKTYIKKTVIHKV
-164 ILKSDR
+164 MLKSDSNN
-170 DKAPEDRRILGER
+170 KTPEDRRIICAR
-183 LPLAPVGRCMAGASV
+183 LPLAPVNRCMAGASV

-212 FYRQIQQYRES
+212 FYRQIQQYKES
-223 GITISGSTMGGWY
+223 GITISDSTMGGWY

-258 YIQIDESVIPVI
+258 YIQIDESVLPVI
-270 DNEKH
+270 DSEKH

-285 RDAVRGAVMFH
+285 RDAIRGAVMFY

-320 DGYDAYDQFERN
+320 DGYDAYDQFEKN
-332 DGITVYGCW
+332 DNITVYGCW

-350 ALDENSRLATEA
+350 ALNENNRLATEA

-370 KVESDADEAGLN
+370 KVESDANKAGLN
-382 ADERKEQRLKTS
+382 ADERKEQRLKIS
-394 YPTIQLFETWMKET
+394 YPTIRLFETWMKET
-408 YLKVLPNSRM
+408 YLKVLPNSKM
-418 GGAIEYTYSLLP
+418 GDAIEYTYSLLP

-485 AAGVDP
+485 AVDVDP

-502 PYYQRDRRDLA
+502 PYYQRDQRDLA
-513 ELLPYNWKH
+513 ELLPFNWKN
-522 INEQDLLVT
+522 INE
-531 DSNQLGPTRAQ
+531 
-542 YPRLAPTRTD
+542 
-552 SALNVRLVRYGRH
+552 
-565 RWLTQML
+565 
-572 VQLMYGKVA
+572 
-581 LAF
+581 

>member
-19 EAVVGKDVQISQK
+19 QAVVGKDAEISHKDALLSLK
-32 DAEIRK
+32 DAEISRKNAEIKK

-51 GKMSEKNLPLDPN
+51 GKMSEKNLPLDPD

-83 KEVEAAGRQMTKAIT
+83 KEVEAAEQQMTKTIT
-98 VKVKPA
+98 VKVKPS
-104 RRNLDTAGLPTE
+104 RRDLDTTGLPTE
-116 VIDIYPEGT
+116 VIDIYPDGT
-125 TDENGRLRDEYVE
+125 TDENGKLKDEYVE

-151 ARTYIEKTVIHKV
+151 AKTYIKKTVIHKV
-164 ILKSDR
+164 MLKSDSNN
-170 DKAPEDRRILGER
+170 KTPEDRRIICAR
-183 LPLAPVGRCMAGASV
+183 LPLAPVNRCMAGASV

-212 FYRQIQQYRES
+212 FYRQIQQYKES
-223 GITISGSTMGGWY
+223 GITISDSTMGGWY

-258 YIQIDESVIPVI
+258 YIQIDESVLPVI
-270 DNEKH
+270 DSEKH

-285 RDAVRGAVMFH
+285 RDAIRGAVMFY

-320 DGYDAYDQFERN
+320 DGYDAYDQFEKN
-332 DGITVYGCW
+332 DNITVYGCW

-350 ALDENSRLATEA
+350 ALNENNRLATEA

-370 KVESDADEAGLN
+370 KVESDANKAGLN
-382 ADERKEQRLKTS
+382 ADERKEQRLKIS
-394 YPTIQLFETWMKET
+394 YPTIRLFETWMKET
-408 YLKVLPNSRM
+408 YLKVLPNSKM
-418 GGAIEYTYSLLP
+418 GDAIEYTYSLLP

-485 AAGVDP
+485 AADVDP

-502 PYYQRDRRDLA
+502 PYYQRDQRDLA
-513 ELLPYNWKH
+513 ELLPFNWK
-522 INEQDLLVT
+522 N
-531 DSNQLGPTRAQ
+531 
-542 YPRLAPTRTD
+542 
-552 SALNVRLVRYGRH
+552 RYE
-565 RWLTQML
+565 
-572 VQLMYGKVA
+572 
-581 LAF
+581 

>member
-1 MTAEEQLISAL
+1 MTVEEQLISAL

-19 EAVVGKDVQISQK
+19 KAVVGKDAEISHKDALLSLKDTEISQK
-32 DAEIRK
+32 NAEIKK

-51 GKMSEKNLPLDPN
+51 GKMSEKNLPLDPD

-83 KEVEAAGRQMTKAIT
+83 KEVEAAEQQMTRTIT
-98 VKVKPA
+98 VKVKPS
-104 RRNLDTAGLPTE
+104 RRDLDTTGLPTE
-116 VIDIYPEGT
+116 VIDIYPDGT
-125 TDENGRLRDEYVE
+125 TDENGKLKDEYVE

-151 ARTYIEKTVIHKV
+151 AKTYIKKTVIHKV
-164 ILKSDR
+164 MLKSDSNN
-170 DKAPEDRRILGER
+170 KTPEDRRIICAR
-183 LPLAPVGRCMAGASV
+183 LPLAPVNRCMAGASV

-212 FYRQIQQYRES
+212 FYRQIQQYKES
-223 GITISGSTMGGWY
+223 GITISDSTMGGWY

-258 YIQIDESVIPVI
+258 YIQIDESVLPVI
-270 DNEKH
+270 DSEKH

-285 RDAVRGAVMFH
+285 RDAIRGAVMFY

-320 DGYDAYDQFERN
+320 DGYDAYDQFEKN
-332 DGITVYGCW
+332 DNITVYGCW

-350 ALDENSRLATEA
+350 ALNENNRLATEA

-370 KVESDADEAGLN
+370 KVESDADKAGLN
-382 ADERKEQRLKTS
+382 ADERKEQRLKIS
-394 YPTIQLFETWMKET
+394 YPTIRLFETWMKET
-408 YLKVLPNSRM
+408 YLKVLPNSKM
-418 GGAIEYTYSLLP
+418 GDAIEYTYSLLP

-485 AAGVDP
+485 AADVDP

-502 PYYQRDRRDLA
+502 PYYQRDQRDLA
-513 ELLPYNWKH
+513 ELLPFNWK
-522 INEQDLLVT
+522 N
-531 DSNQLGPTRAQ
+531 
-542 YPRLAPTRTD
+542 
-552 SALNVRLVRYGRH
+552 RYE
-565 RWLTQML
+565 
-572 VQLMYGKVA
+572 
-581 LAF
+581 

>member
-1 MTAEEQLISAL
+1 MTVEEQLISAL

-19 EAVVGKDVQISQK
+19 KAVVGKDAEISHKDALLSLK
-32 DAEIRK
+32 DAEISQKNAEIKK

-51 GKMSEKNLPLDPN
+51 GKMSEKNLPLDPD

-83 KEVEAAGRQMTKAIT
+83 KEVEAAEQQMTKTIT
-98 VKVKPA
+98 VKVKPS
-104 RRNLDTAGLPTE
+104 RRDLDTTGLPTE
-116 VIDIYPEGT
+116 VIDIYPDGT
-125 TDENGRLRDEYVE
+125 TDENGKLKDEYVE

-151 ARTYIEKTVIHKV
+151 AKTYIKKTVIHKV
-164 ILKSDR
+164 MLKSDSNN
-170 DKAPEDRRILGER
+170 KTPEDRRIICAR
-183 LPLAPVGRCMAGASV
+183 LPLAPVNRCMAGASV

-212 FYRQIQQYRES
+212 FYRQIQQYKES
-223 GITISGSTMGGWY
+223 GITISDSTMGGWY
-236 EAAVEKLKLLYD
+236 EAAVEKLKLMYD

-258 YIQIDESVIPVI
+258 YIQIDESVLPVI
-270 DNEKH
+270 DSEKH

-285 RDAVRGAVMFH
+285 RDAIRGAVMFY

-320 DGYDAYDQFERN
+320 DGYDAYDQFEKN
-332 DGITVYGCW
+332 DNITVYGCW

-350 ALDENSRLATEA
+350 ALNENNRLATEA

-370 KVESDADEAGLN
+370 KVESDANKAGLN
-382 ADERKEQRLKTS
+382 ADERKEQRLKIS
-394 YPTIQLFETWMKET
+394 YPTIRLFETWMKET
-408 YLKVLPNSRM
+408 YLKVLPNSKM
-418 GGAIEYTYSLLP
+418 GDAIEYTYSLLP

-485 AAGVDP
+485 AVDVDP

-502 PYYQRDRRDLA
+502 PYYQRDQRDLA
-513 ELLPYNWKH
+513 ELLPFNWK
-522 INEQDLLVT
+522 N
-531 DSNQLGPTRAQ
+531 
-542 YPRLAPTRTD
+542 
-552 SALNVRLVRYGRH
+552 RYE
-565 RWLTQML
+565 
-572 VQLMYGKVA
+572 
-581 LAF
+581 

>member
-19 EAVVGKDVQISQK
+19 KAVVGKDAEISHKDALLSLK
-32 DAEIRK
+32 DAEISQKNAEIKK

-51 GKMSEKNLPLDPN
+51 GKMSEKNLPLDPD

-83 KEVEAAGRQMTKAIT
+83 KEVEAAEQQMTKTIT
-98 VKVKPA
+98 VKVKPS
-104 RRNLDTAGLPTE
+104 RRDLDTTGLPTE
-116 VIDIYPEGT
+116 VIDIYPDGT
-125 TDENGRLRDEYVE
+125 TDENGKLKDEYVE

-151 ARTYIEKTVIHKV
+151 AKTYIKKTVIHKV
-164 ILKSDR
+164 MLKSDSNN
-170 DKAPEDRRILGER
+170 KTSEDRRIICAR
-183 LPLAPVGRCMAGASV
+183 LPLAPVNRCMAGASV
-198 LTDIIIGKFMYHLP
+198 LADIIIGKFMYHLP
-212 FYRQIQQYRES
+212 FYRQIQQYKES
-223 GITISGSTMGGWY
+223 GITISDSTMGGWY

-258 YIQIDESVIPVI
+258 YIQIDESVLPVI
-270 DNEKH
+270 DSEKH

-285 RDAVRGAVMFH
+285 RDAIRGAVMFY

-320 DGYDAYDQFERN
+320 DGYDAYDQFEKN
-332 DGITVYGCW
+332 DNITVYGCW

-350 ALDENSRLATEA
+350 ALNEDNRLATEA

-370 KVESDADEAGLN
+370 KVESDANKAGLN
-382 ADERKEQRLKTS
+382 ADERKEQRLKIS
-394 YPTIQLFETWMKET
+394 YPTIRLFETWMKET
-408 YLKVLPNSRM
+408 YLKVLPNSKM
-418 GGAIEYTYSLLP
+418 GDAIEYTYSLLP

-485 AAGVDP
+485 AVDVDP

-502 PYYQRDRRDLA
+502 PYYQRDQRDLA
-513 ELLPYNWKH
+513 ELLPFNWK
-522 INEQDLLVT
+522 N
-531 DSNQLGPTRAQ
+531 
-542 YPRLAPTRTD
+542 
-552 SALNVRLVRYGRH
+552 RYE
-565 RWLTQML
+565 
-572 VQLMYGKVA
+572 
-581 LAF
+581 

>member
-19 EAVVGKDVQISQK
+19 KAVVGKDAEISHKDALLSLK
-32 DAEIRK
+32 DAEISQKNAEIKK

-51 GKMSEKNLPLDPN
+51 GKMSEKNLPLDPD

-83 KEVEAAGRQMTKAIT
+83 KEVEAAEQQMTKTIT
-98 VKVKPA
+98 VKVKPS
-104 RRNLDTAGLPTE
+104 RRDLDTTGLPTE
-116 VIDIYPEGT
+116 VIDIYPDGT
-125 TDENGRLRDEYVE
+125 TDENGKLKDEYVE

-151 ARTYIEKTVIHKV
+151 AKTYIKKTVIHKV
-164 ILKSDR
+164 MLKSDSNN
-170 DKAPEDRRILGER
+170 KTPEDRRIICAR
-183 LPLAPVGRCMAGASV
+183 LPLAPVNRCMAGASV

-212 FYRQIQQYRES
+212 FYRQIQQYKES
-223 GITISGSTMGGWY
+223 GITISDSTMGGWY

-258 YIQIDESVIPVI
+258 YIQIDESVLPVI
-270 DNEKH
+270 DSEKH

-285 RDAVRGAVMFH
+285 RDAIRGAVMFY

-320 DGYDAYDQFERN
+320 DGYDAYDQFEKN
-332 DGITVYGCW
+332 DNITVYGCW

-350 ALDENSRLATEA
+350 ALNENNRLATEA

-370 KVESDADEAGLN
+370 KVESDANKAGLN
-382 ADERKEQRLKTS
+382 ADERKEQRLKIS
-394 YPTIQLFETWMKET
+394 YPTIRLFETWMKET
-408 YLKVLPNSRM
+408 YLKVLPSSKM
-418 GGAIEYTYSLLP
+418 GDAIEYTYSLLP

-485 AAGVDP
+485 AVDVDP

-502 PYYQRDRRDLA
+502 PYYQRDQRDLA
-513 ELLPYNWKH
+513 ELLPFNWK
-522 INEQDLLVT
+522 N
-531 DSNQLGPTRAQ
+531 
-542 YPRLAPTRTD
+542 
-552 SALNVRLVRYGRH
+552 RYE
-565 RWLTQML
+565 
-572 VQLMYGKVA
+572 
-581 LAF
+581 

>member
-19 EAVVGKDVQISQK
+19 KAVVGKDAEISHKDALLSLK
-32 DAEIRK
+32 DAEISRKNAEIKK

-51 GKMSEKNLPLDPN
+51 GKMSEKNLPLDPD

-83 KEVEAAGRQMTKAIT
+83 KEVEAAEQQMTKTIT
-98 VKVKPA
+98 VKVKPS
-104 RRNLDTAGLPTE
+104 RRDLDTTGLPTE
-116 VIDIYPEGT
+116 VIDIYPDGT
-125 TDENGRLRDEYVE
+125 TDENGKLKDEYVE

-151 ARTYIEKTVIHKV
+151 AKTYIKKTVIHKV
-164 ILKSDR
+164 ILKSDSNN
-170 DKAPEDRRILGER
+170 KTPEDRRIICAR
-183 LPLAPVGRCMAGASV
+183 LPLAPVNRCMAGASV
-198 LTDIIIGKFMYHLP
+198 LADIIIGKFMYHLP
-212 FYRQIQQYRES
+212 FYRQIQQYKES
-223 GITISGSTMGGWY
+223 GITISDSTMGGWY

-258 YIQIDESVIPVI
+258 YIQIDESVLPVI
-270 DNEKH
+270 DSEKH

-285 RDAVRGAVMFH
+285 RDAIRGAVMFY

-311 GAYKGAVQC
+311 GAHKGAVQC
-320 DGYDAYDQFERN
+320 DGYDAYDQFEKN
-332 DGITVYGCW
+332 DNITVYGCW

-350 ALDENSRLATEA
+350 ALNENNQLATEA

-370 KVESDADEAGLN
+370 KVESDANKAGLN
-382 ADERKEQRLKTS
+382 ADERKEQRLKIS
-394 YPTIQLFETWMKET
+394 YPTIRLFETWMKET
-408 YLKVLPNSRM
+408 YLKVLPNSKM
-418 GGAIEYTYSLLP
+418 GDAIEYTYSLLP

-485 AAGVDP
+485 AADVDP

-502 PYYQRDRRDLA
+502 PYYQRDQRDLA
-513 ELLPYNWKH
+513 ELLPFNWK
-522 INEQDLLVT
+522 N
-531 DSNQLGPTRAQ
+531 
-542 YPRLAPTRTD
+542 
-552 SALNVRLVRYGRH
+552 RYE
-565 RWLTQML
+565 
-572 VQLMYGKVA
+572 
-581 LAF
+581 

>member
-1 MTAEEQLISAL
+1 MTVEEQLISAL

-19 EAVVGKDVQISQK
+19 KAVVGKDAEISHKDALLSLKDAEISQK
-32 DAEIRK
+32 DAEIKK

-51 GKMSEKNLPLDPN
+51 GKMSEKNLPLDPD

-83 KEVEAAGRQMTKAIT
+83 KEVEAAEQQMTKTIT
-98 VKVKPA
+98 VKVKPS
-104 RRNLDTAGLPTE
+104 RRDLDTTGLPTE
-116 VIDIYPEGT
+116 VIDIYPDGT
-125 TDENGRLRDEYVE
+125 TDENGKLKDEYVE

-151 ARTYIEKTVIHKV
+151 AKTYIKKTVIHKV
-164 ILKSDR
+164 MLKSDSNN
-170 DKAPEDRRILGER
+170 KTPEDRRIICAR
-183 LPLAPVGRCMAGASV
+183 LPLAPVNRCMAGASV
-198 LTDIIIGKFMYHLP
+198 LADIIIGKFMYHLP
-212 FYRQIQQYRES
+212 FYRQIQQYKES
-223 GITISGSTMGGWY
+223 GITISDSTMGGWY

-258 YIQIDESVIPVI
+258 YIQIDESVLPVI
-270 DNEKH
+270 DSEKH

-285 RDAVRGAVMFH
+285 RDAIRGAVMFY

-320 DGYDAYDQFERN
+320 DGYDAYDQFEKN
-332 DGITVYGCW
+332 DNITVYGCW

-350 ALDENSRLATEA
+350 ALNENNRLATEA

-370 KVESDADEAGLN
+370 KVESDANKAGLN
-382 ADERKEQRLKTS
+382 ADERKEQRLKIS
-394 YPTIQLFETWMKET
+394 YPTIRLFETWMKET
-408 YLKVLPNSRM
+408 YLKVLPNSKM
-418 GGAIEYTYSLLP
+418 GDAIEYTYSLLP

-485 AAGVDP
+485 AVDVDP

-502 PYYQRDRRDLA
+502 PYYQRDQRDLA
-513 ELLPYNWKH
+513 ELLPFNWK
-522 INEQDLLVT
+522 N
-531 DSNQLGPTRAQ
+531 
-542 YPRLAPTRTD
+542 
-552 SALNVRLVRYGRH
+552 RYE
-565 RWLTQML
+565 
-572 VQLMYGKVA
+572 
-581 LAF
+581 

>member
-1 MTAEEQLISAL
+1 MTVEEQLISAL

-19 EAVVGKDVQISQK
+19 KAVIGK
-32 DAEIRK
+32 DAEISHKDALLSLKDAEISQKNAEIKK

-51 GKMSEKNLPLDPN
+51 GKMSEKNLPLDPD

-83 KEVEAAGRQMTKAIT
+83 KEVEAAEQQMTKTIT
-98 VKVKPA
+98 VKVKPS
-104 RRNLDTAGLPTE
+104 RRDLDTTGLPTE
-116 VIDIYPEGT
+116 VIDIYPDGT
-125 TDENGRLRDEYVE
+125 TDENGRLKDEYVE

-151 ARTYIEKTVIHKV
+151 AKTYIKKTVIHKV
-164 ILKSDR
+164 MFKSDSNN
-170 DKAPEDRRILGER
+170 KTPEDRRIICAR
-183 LPLAPVGRCMAGASV
+183 LPLAPVNRCMAGASV

-212 FYRQIQQYRES
+212 FYRQIQQYKES
-223 GITISGSTMGGWY
+223 GITISDSTMGGWY

-258 YIQIDESVIPVI
+258 YIQIDESVLPVI
-270 DNEKH
+270 DSEKH

-285 RDAVRGAVMFH
+285 RDAIRGAVMFY

-320 DGYDAYDQFERN
+320 DGYDAYDQFEKN
-332 DGITVYGCW
+332 DNITVYGCW

-350 ALDENSRLATEA
+350 ALNENNRLATEA

-370 KVESDADEAGLN
+370 KVESDANKAGLN
-382 ADERKEQRLKTS
+382 ADELKEQRLKIS
-394 YPTIQLFETWMKET
+394 YPTIRLFETWMKET
-408 YLKVLPNSRM
+408 YLKVLPNSKM
-418 GGAIEYTYSLLP
+418 GDAIEYTYSLLP

-485 AAGVDP
+485 AVDVDP

-502 PYYQRDRRDLA
+502 PYYQRDQRDLA
-513 ELLPYNWKH
+513 ELLPFNWK
-522 INEQDLLVT
+522 N
-531 DSNQLGPTRAQ
+531 
-542 YPRLAPTRTD
+542 
-552 SALNVRLVRYGRH
+552 RYE
-565 RWLTQML
+565 
-572 VQLMYGKVA
+572 
-581 LAF
+581 

>member
-19 EAVVGKDVQISQK
+19 KAVVGKDAEISHKDALLSLK
-32 DAEIRK
+32 DAEISQKNAEIKK

-51 GKMSEKNLPLDPN
+51 GKMSEKNLPLDPD

-83 KEVEAAGRQMTKAIT
+83 KEVEAAEQQMTKTIT
-98 VKVKPA
+98 VKVKPS
-104 RRNLDTAGLPTE
+104 RRDLDTTGLPTE
-116 VIDIYPEGT
+116 VIDIYPDGT
-125 TDENGRLRDEYVE
+125 TDENGKLKDEYVE

-151 ARTYIEKTVIHKV
+151 AKTYIKKTVIHKV
-164 ILKSDR
+164 MLKSDSNN
-170 DKAPEDRRILGER
+170 KTPEDRRIICAR
-183 LPLAPVGRCMAGASV
+183 LPLAPVNRCMAGASV
-198 LTDIIIGKFMYHLP
+198 LADIIIGKFMYHLP
-212 FYRQIQQYRES
+212 FYRQIQQYKES
-223 GITISGSTMGGWY
+223 GITISDSTMGGWY

-258 YIQIDESVIPVI
+258 YIQIDESVLPVI
-270 DNEKH
+270 DSEKH

-285 RDAVRGAVMFH
+285 RDAIRGAVMFY

-320 DGYDAYDQFERN
+320 DGYDAYDQFEKN
-332 DGITVYGCW
+332 DNITVYGCW

-350 ALDENSRLATEA
+350 ALNEDNRLATEA

-370 KVESDADEAGLN
+370 KVESDADKTGLN
-382 ADERKEQRLKTS
+382 ADERKEQRLKIS
-394 YPTIQLFETWMKET
+394 YPTIRLFETWMKET
-408 YLKVLPNSRM
+408 YLKVLPNSKM
-418 GGAIEYTYSLLP
+418 GDAIEYTYSLLP

-485 AAGVDP
+485 AVDVDP

-502 PYYQRDRRDLA
+502 PYYQRDQRDLA
-513 ELLPYNWKH
+513 ELLPFNWK
-522 INEQDLLVT
+522 N
-531 DSNQLGPTRAQ
+531 
-542 YPRLAPTRTD
+542 
-552 SALNVRLVRYGRH
+552 RYE
-565 RWLTQML
+565 
-572 VQLMYGKVA
+572 
-581 LAF
+581 

>member
-19 EAVVGKDVQISQK
+19 KAVVGKDAEISHKDALLSLK
-32 DAEIRK
+32 DAEISQKNAEIKK

-51 GKMSEKNLPLDPN
+51 GKMSEKNLPLDPD

-83 KEVEAAGRQMTKAIT
+83 KEVEAAEQQMTKTIT
-98 VKVKPA
+98 VKVKPS
-104 RRNLDTAGLPTE
+104 RRDLDTTGLPTE
-116 VIDIYPEGT
+116 VIDIYPDGT
-125 TDENGRLRDEYVE
+125 TDENGKFKDEYVE

-151 ARTYIEKTVIHKV
+151 AKTYIKKTVIHKV
-164 ILKSDR
+164 MLKSDSNN
-170 DKAPEDRRILGER
+170 KTPEDRRIICAR
-183 LPLAPVGRCMAGASV
+183 LPLAPANRCMAGASV
-198 LTDIIIGKFMYHLP
+198 LADIIIGKFMYHLP
-212 FYRQIQQYRES
+212 FYRQIQQYKES
-223 GITISGSTMGGWY
+223 GITISDSTMGGWY

-258 YIQIDESVIPVI
+258 YIQIDESVLPVI
-270 DNEKH
+270 DSEKH

-285 RDAVRGAVMFH
+285 RDAIRGAVMFY

-320 DGYDAYDQFERN
+320 DGYDAYDQFEKN
-332 DGITVYGCW
+332 DNITVYGCW

-350 ALDENSRLATEA
+350 ALNENNRLATEA

-370 KVESDADEAGLN
+370 KVESDANKAGLN
-382 ADERKEQRLKTS
+382 ADERKEQRLKIS
-394 YPTIQLFETWMKET
+394 YPTIRLFETWMKET
-408 YLKVLPNSRM
+408 YLKVLPNSKM
-418 GGAIEYTYSLLP
+418 GDAIEYTYSLLP

-485 AAGVDP
+485 AADVDP

-502 PYYQRDRRDLA
+502 PYYQRDQRDLA
-513 ELLPYNWKH
+513 ELLPFNWK
-522 INEQDLLVT
+522 N
-531 DSNQLGPTRAQ
+531 
-542 YPRLAPTRTD
+542 
-552 SALNVRLVRYGRH
+552 RYE
-565 RWLTQML
+565 
-572 VQLMYGKVA
+572 
-581 LAF
+581 

>member
-1 MTAEEQLISAL
+1 MTVEEQLISAL

-19 EAVVGKDVQISQK
+19 KAVVGKDAEISHKDALLSLK
-32 DAEIRK
+32 DAEISRKNAEIKK

-51 GKMSEKNLPLDPN
+51 GKVSEKNLPLDPD

-83 KEVEAAGRQMTKAIT
+83 KEVEAAERQMTKTIT
-98 VKVKPA
+98 VKVKPS
-104 RRNLDTAGLPTE
+104 RRDLDTTGLPTE
-116 VIDIYPEGT
+116 VIDIYPDGT
-125 TDENGRLRDEYVE
+125 TDENGKLKDEHVE

-151 ARTYIEKTVIHKV
+151 AKTYIKKTVIHKV
-164 ILKSDR
+164 MLKSDSNN
-170 DKAPEDRRILGER
+170 KTPEDRRIICAR
-183 LPLAPVGRCMAGASV
+183 LPLAPVNRCMAGASV
-198 LTDIIIGKFMYHLP
+198 LADIIIGKFMYHLP
-212 FYRQIQQYRES
+212 FYRQIQQYKES
-223 GITISGSTMGGWY
+223 GITISDSTMGGWY

-258 YIQIDESVIPVI
+258 YIQIDESVLPVI
-270 DNEKH
+270 DSEKH

-285 RDAVRGAVMFH
+285 RDAIRGAVMFY

-320 DGYDAYDQFERN
+320 DGYDAYDQFEKN
-332 DGITVYGCW
+332 DNITVYGCW

-350 ALDENSRLATEA
+350 ALNEDNRLATEA

-370 KVESDADEAGLN
+370 KVESDADKDSLN
-382 ADERKEQRLKTS
+382 ADERKEQRLKIS
-394 YPTIQLFETWMKET
+394 YPTIRLFETWMKET
-408 YLKVLPNSRM
+408 YLKVLPNSKM
-418 GGAIEYTYSLLP
+418 GDAIEYTYSLLP

-485 AAGVDP
+485 AVDVDP

-502 PYYQRDRRDLA
+502 PYYQRDQRDLA
-513 ELLPYNWKH
+513 ELLPFNWK
-522 INEQDLLVT
+522 N
-531 DSNQLGPTRAQ
+531 
-542 YPRLAPTRTD
+542 
-552 SALNVRLVRYGRH
+552 RYE
-565 RWLTQML
+565 
-572 VQLMYGKVA
+572 
-581 LAF
+581 

>member
-1 MTAEEQLISAL
+1 MTVEEQLISAL

-19 EAVVGKDVQISQK
+19 KAVVGKDAEISHKDALLSLK
-32 DAEIRK
+32 DAEISQKNAEIKK

-51 GKMSEKNLPLDPN
+51 GKMSEKNLPLDPD

-83 KEVEAAGRQMTKAIT
+83 KEVEAAEQQMTKTIT
-98 VKVKPA
+98 VKVKPS
-104 RRNLDTAGLPTE
+104 RRDLDTTGLPTE
-116 VIDIYPEGT
+116 VIDIYPDGT
-125 TDENGRLRDEYVE
+125 TDENGKLKDEYVE

-151 ARTYIEKTVIHKV
+151 AKTYIKKTVIHKV
-164 ILKSDR
+164 MLKSDSNN
-170 DKAPEDRRILGER
+170 KTPEDRRIICAR
-183 LPLAPVGRCMAGASV
+183 LPLAPVNRCMAGASV
-198 LTDIIIGKFMYHLP
+198 LADIIIGKFMYHLP
-212 FYRQIQQYRES
+212 FYRQIQQYKES
-223 GITISGSTMGGWY
+223 GITISDSTMGGWY

-248 ILRQHILQSE
+248 ILRQHILQSD
-258 YIQIDESVIPVI
+258 YIQIDESFLPVI
-270 DNEKH
+270 DSEKH

-285 RDAVRGAVMFH
+285 RDAIRGAVMFY
-296 YDRGSRG
+296 YDRGSRV

-320 DGYDAYDQFERN
+320 DGYDAYDQFEKN
-332 DGITVYGCW
+332 DNITVYGCW

-350 ALDENSRLATEA
+350 ALNENNRLATEA

-370 KVESDADEAGLN
+370 KVESDADKAGLN
-382 ADERKEQRLKTS
+382 ADERKEQRLKIS
-394 YPTIQLFETWMKET
+394 YPTIRLFETWMKET
-408 YLKVLPNSRM
+408 YLKVLPNSKM
-418 GGAIEYTYSLLP
+418 GDAIEYTYSLLP

-485 AAGVDP
+485 AADVDP

-502 PYYQRDRRDLA
+502 PYYQRDQRDLA
-513 ELLPYNWKH
+513 ELLPFNWK
-522 INEQDLLVT
+522 N
-531 DSNQLGPTRAQ
+531 
-542 YPRLAPTRTD
+542 
-552 SALNVRLVRYGRH
+552 RYE
-565 RWLTQML
+565 
-572 VQLMYGKVA
+572 
-581 LAF
+581 